1 MFALFNTNK
10 NFIGYG
16 EDLPNNPNLNLS
28 VKEIPSDKQDL
39 TIWRWDGDF
48 DNGEM
53 VLINE
58 NPYPIEKID
67 LDTSLYEKIYNN
79 YPIDLQI
86 VILMKQVKLLSK
98 KADCLDPEF
107 DQMSKLILKAVEN
120 YEHERK
126 FYLNNNE

>member
-1 MFALFNTNK
+1 MFALFNSSK

-16 EDLPNNPNLNLS
+16 NEIPDNPNLNLS

-39 TIWRWDGDF
+39 TVWRWDGDF
-48 DNGEM
+48 DNGKM

-58 NPYPIEKID
+58 NPYPVEKID
-67 LDTSLYEKIYNN
+67 LDTSLYDKIYQN

-86 VILMKQVKLLSK
+86 VILMKQVKLLSE
-98 KADCLDPEF
+98 KANCLDPEF
-107 DQMSKLILKAVEN
+107 DEMSKLILKAVEN

>member
-28 VKEIPSDKQDL
+28 VKEIPPDKQDL

-58 NPYPIEKID
+58 M
-67 LDTSLYEKIYNN
+67 L
-79 YPIDLQI
+79 
-86 VILMKQVKLLSK
+86 LM
-98 KADCLDPEF
+98 
-107 DQMSKLILKAVEN
+107 
-120 YEHERK
+120 R
-126 FYLNNNE
+126 